1 MTTNQLRITRFAGR
15 PPTRML
21 ASVAAL
27 PLLLASAAAAGV
39 IAVSHPEWYR
49 GTLAIALTV
58 NLIIVAMKWPRAAA
72 VATLLLLPFLA
83 LVRRLL
89 IADAGFV
96 SNDPLLLV
104 GPVVALFV
112 LYRIYVVE
120 GRRSDDRL
128 FKLVAALLVVAVV
141 QVFNPLALGGLLAAA
156 GGLLFVGVPLLW
168 FFVGRELGDRVSV
181 TMLLY
186 GTIVV
191 GCIVAVYGLLQT
203 QYGTITSWDQAWVDI
218 NGYSALQV
226 SDSETGSVLRPFST
240 FSSNQEYAAFLSIAF
255 TFVVALLLRR
265 RPLVVLALP
274 LLGLALFLA
283 GGRGSLVL
291 SAIAGIVLLALMT
304 RNWLAG
310 LLVVF
315 LGVAVAYG
323 AASTFGAQID
333 RAAGIG
339 GDAVVERNVTRD
351 PQAAGPRQ
359 VDGHRAL
366 GQHPRRL
373 RRGLHEPGGSGH
385 GRDEHRDEPD
395 GHGEQGQGERPL
407 QHVRQPRARRR
418 PALRRDHRAAV
429 SHGLSPLRPPPR
441 RALAGRRGPARR
453 DVRPVAQR
461 RPVRRRA
468 AAVVPRGMGDA
479 ARRRMT
485 TTPAAPRRRSILRGA
500 GARAGVR

>member
-1 MTTNQLRITRFAGR
+1 MTTNQLRMTHFAAR
-15 PPTRML
+15 PPRRML

-27 PLLLASAAAAGV
+27 PLLLVSAAAAGV

-49 GTLAIALTV
+49 GALAIALTV

-120 GRRSDDRL
+120 RQRSDDRL

-141 QVFNPLALGGLLAAA
+141 QVFNPLAIGGVIAAA

-168 FFVGRELGDRVSV
+168 FFVGRELGDRASV
-181 TMLLY
+181 AVLLY

-191 GCIVAVYGLLQT
+191 GCVVAVYGLLQT
-203 QYGTITSWDQAWVDI
+203 QYGTITSWDQAWVDV

-255 TFVVALLLRR
+255 TFAVALLLRR
-265 RPLVVLALP
+265 RPVVVLALP
-274 LLGLALFLA
+274 LLVLALFLA

-315 LGVAVAYG
+315 LGVVLAYG
-323 AASTFGAQID
+323 VASTFGAQID

-339 GDAVVERNVTRD
+339 GDAVVERNVTGILKPLD
-351 PQAAGPRQ
+351 PGKSTVIAHWDSILDGFVEGFKNPAGQGTAATNIATNLTDTANKDKENDLSNTFVG
-359 VDGHRAL
+359 L
-366 GQHPRRL
+366 GIVGGLLYVAIIVLLFRTVFRRYV
-373 RRGLHEPGGSGH
+373 R
-385 GRDEHRDEPD
+385 HRDALSLAVAGLLVVTFGQWLNGGQYAVAPLLWFLAGWATRPD
-395 GHGEQGQGERPL
+395 SDDDQAGGE
-407 QHVRQPRARRR
+407 
-418 PALRRDHRAAV
+418 AA
-429 SHGLSPLRPPPR
+429 LSP
-441 RALAGRRGPARR
+441 A
-453 DVRPVAQR
+453 
-461 RPVRRRA
+461 
-468 AAVVPRGMGDA
+468 
-479 ARRRMT
+479 
-485 TTPAAPRRRSILRGA
+485 GA
-500 GARAGVR
+500 GAPAGVR